1 MPSVKVIGHVHFN
14 AHFFKGYIIGLNFQT
29 PEISELEYVN
39 DLNQLF
45 IMEYVLVSWSHIL
58 LTGIHYRNLRPF
70 VIIST
75 KSLVM

>member
-45 IMEYVLVSWSHIL
+45 IMKYVLVS
-58 LTGIHYRNLRPF
+58 
-70 VIIST
+70 
-75 KSLVM
+75 